1 MIINSKSSEDTV
13 KEGEKYAS
21 RINPGD
27 VLGLDGEL
35 GTGKTRFVKGI
46 CNYFK
51 VREVVNSPT
60 FIIVNE
66 YSGFWID
73 GSEIKIYHFD
83 LYRLKT
89 PGELGTIGFDE
100 YINGRSIVIIEWPKM
115 AEEYLGKSLKKVKF
129 SHGNEENERKIEL
142 N

>member
-1 MIINSKSSEDTV
+1 MIINSKSTEDTV

-21 RINPGD
+21 GIKAGEL
-27 VLGLDGEL
+27 LGLEGDL

-66 YSGFWID
+66 YRGIGQD
-73 GSEIKIYHFD
+73 GMEIKIYHFD
-83 LYRLKT
+83 LYRLNT
-89 PGELGTIGFDE
+89 PDELGTIGFDE
-100 YINGRSIVIIEWPKM
+100 YINGSSIVLIEWPEM
-115 AEEYLGKSLKKVKF
+115 AEEYLGKTLKKVKF
-129 SHGNEENERKIEL
+129 SYGKGENERKIEL

>member
-13 KEGEKYAS
+13 KEGEKFAS
-21 RINPGD
+21 GIKQGD
-27 VLGLDGEL
+27 VLGLDGDL

-66 YSGFWID
+66 YRGVLQD

-83 LYRLKT
+83 LYRLNS
-89 PGELGTIGFDE
+89 PDELGIIGFDE
-100 YINGRSIVIIEWPKM
+100 YINGKSIVLIEWPEM
-115 AEEYLGKSLKKVKF
+115 AEAYLGKTLKKVKF
-129 SHGNEENERKIEL
+129 TYGNRENERKIEL

>member
-1 MIINSKSSEDTV
+1 MIIHSKSAEDTI

-21 RINPGD
+21 GINPGD

-66 YSGFWID
+66 YRGMQDD
-73 GSEIKIYHFD
+73 GSELKIYHFD
-83 LYRLKT
+83 LYRLES
-89 PGELGTIGFDE
+89 PDELGTIGFDE
-100 YINGRSIVIIEWPKM
+100 YINGRSVVLIEWPAI
-115 AEEYLGKSLKKVKF
+115 AEEYLGKTLKKVKF
-129 SHGNEENERKIEL
+129 SYGNGENERKIEL